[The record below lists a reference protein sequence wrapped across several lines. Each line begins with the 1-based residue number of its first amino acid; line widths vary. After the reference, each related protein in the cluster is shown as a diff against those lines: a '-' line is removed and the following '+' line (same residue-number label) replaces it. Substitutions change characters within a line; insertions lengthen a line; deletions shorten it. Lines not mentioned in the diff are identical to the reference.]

1 MLRQALR
8 KLAGELGL
16 SSEILLT
23 RANIAPTA
31 RAEEIGLDD
40 FIALTEVVREAAGS
54 GQ

>member
-8 KLAGELGL
+8 QLAGDLGL
-16 SSEILLT
+16 SSEVLLT

-40 FIALTEVVREAAGS
+40 FIALTEVVREAVGNRR
-54 GQ
+54 